1 MKMRAS
7 ESMVLLLIL
16 IFSNVLGSKGM
27 SFNLSMDV
35 FLDGPAIWLSNSV
48 KAGNFVGFLNVSS
61 YERFGEDG
69 VWEKIVEMWVLAR
82 GTVVAPVMRV
92 ATVLCMVMS
101 LMLLVEFVFMS
112 VVSLGVKILRRKPE
126 IRYKW
131 EALKE
136 DPEIGTSVYPMVLV
150 QIPMFNEKEVYK
162 LSIGAACGLAWP
174 PDRFIVQVLDDS
186 TDPIV
191 KALVE
196 LECNAW
202 ASKGM
207 NIYYEVRNNRKG
219 YKAGALKEG
228 MGHSYV
234 HQCDFVAIFDADFQ
248 PESDFLMRTIP
259 FLVNNPK
266 IALVQARWEFGKLQ
280 IQLSLIHKKML
291 IWNFPGDFAVNF
303 GECLM
308 TRIQRM
314 SLDYHFKVEQEAGS
328 CTFAFFGFNG
338 TAGVWRISALNE
350 AGGWKDRTTVE
361 DMDLAVRASLKGWKF
376 LYVGDVKVKSE
387 LPSNFKAYRHQQ
399 HRWTCGA
406 ANLFRKVA
414 LHVMRAKD
422 VSIWKKLYVLYSFF
436 VVRKVVAHV
445 VTFFLYCAVVP
456 ASVLIP
462 EVNIPIWMV
471 VHIPTTIS
479 LLNAIRNAS
488 FIHLMPLWIL
498 FENVMSMHRMKATM
512 IGLLEAKS
520 ANEWVVTEKL
530 GDALRAKPEN
540 QILEKAPSRFK
551 ERLNFSELRFGL
563 FLLFC
568 ASYDVAYGVNHYFI
582 YIYLQA
588 LAFFIMGLGFV
599 GRHTANS

>member
-1 MKMRAS
+1 MKMRAL

-16 IFSNVLGSKGM
+16 IFSIVLGSKGM
-27 SFNLSMDV
+27 EFNLSMDV
-35 FLDGPAIWLSNSV
+35 FVDGPAIWFSDGVN
-48 KAGNFVGFLNVSS
+48 AGNFVGLLNVSS
-61 YERFGEDG
+61 YEGFGMDG
-69 VWEKIVEMWVLAR
+69 AWEKIVEVWVLVR
-82 GTVVAPVMRV
+82 GMVVAPVMRV
-92 ATVLCMVMS
+92 AMVLCMVMS

-112 VVSLGVKILRRKPE
+112 LVSLGVKILRRKPE

-174 PDRFIVQVLDDS
+174 PDRFIIQVLDDS

-191 KALVE
+191 KAMVE

-207 NIYYEVRNNRKG
+207 NIHYEVRNNRKG

-228 MGHSYV
+228 MEHSYV
-234 HQCDFVAIFDADFQ
+234 HQCDFVAIFDSDFQ
-248 PESDFLMRTIP
+248 PEPDFLMRTVP

-266 IALVQARWEFGKLQ
+266 IALVQARWEF
-280 IQLSLIHKKML
+280 
-291 IWNFPGDFAVNF
+291 VNF

-350 AGGWKDRTTVE
+350 AGGWEDRTTVE
-361 DMDLAVRASLKGWKF
+361 DMDLAVRAILKGWKF

-414 LHVMRAKD
+414 FDIMRAKD
-422 VSIWKKLYVLYSFF
+422 VSLWKKLYVLYSFF
-436 VVRKVVAHV
+436 IVRKVVAHV
-445 VTFFLYCAVVP
+445 VTFFLYCVVVP
-456 ASVLIP
+456 ASALIP

-471 VHIPTTIS
+471 VHIPTTIT
-479 LLNAIRNAS
+479 LLNAIRNTS

-530 GDALRAKPEN
+530 GGAIRAKPEN
-540 QILEKAPSRFK
+540 QILEKPPSRFK
-551 ERLNFSELRFGL
+551 ERLNYSELRFGF
-563 FLLFC
+563 FLLLC
-568 ASYDVAYGVNHYFI
+568 ASYDVIYGVNYYFI

-588 LAFFIMGLGFV
+588 LAFFIMGVGFV
-599 GRHTANS
+599 GRHTSNS